1 MVVDQNYFLRTW
13 PFFVNKHVT
22 FAKLSQTPRSSCAGP
37 MLCNNAS
44 YEDSFTTCQSTPEN
58 HGSLLDCL
66 FNMQLASRNTFSGQ
80 IVADSVCFWQGLLT
94 HPLQHGLR
102 LSPAPSQNFQTLA
115 SSGGRSEGNA
125 NIRGLGVWLLQSNP
139 FGNLAAACGASFL
152 TLEKASLGSDSGRCQ
167 DVLQDHA
174 VWLSRSLTFGSSAAT
189 YEATT
194 QATEPEPNRNSP
206 VPFSCQTR
214 AAVGGSP

>member
-22 FAKLSQTPRSSCAGP
+22 FAKLSQTPRSSCTGP

-80 IVADSVCFWQGLLT
+80 IVADSVCFLARFTDPPPSTWTSTVARSVAELSDPGQQRGSQRRKREHQG
-94 HPLQHGLR
+94 PWC
-102 LSPAPSQNFQTLA
+102 LA
-115 SSGGRSEGNA
+115 LA
-125 NIRGLGVWLLQSNP
+125 KQPFWKLGCCMW
-139 FGNLAAACGASFL
+139 SFFL
-152 TLEKASLGSDSGRCQ
+152 DT
-167 DVLQDHA
+167 
-174 VWLSRSLTFGSSAAT
+174 
-189 YEATT
+189 
-194 QATEPEPNRNSP
+194 
-206 VPFSCQTR
+206 
-214 AAVGGSP
+214 